1 VAAATGLLL
10 PVIRALLVNRVGGVC
25 GALAAGRPPAPAGAA
40 PAVALAARSAYP
52 TAATA
57 VAVAAT
63 VPLRQ
68 GSAGTAHVRFV
79 ANEAA
84 QHAEVVVGRGP
95 VAAVVTGWRPMESAE
110 LFKYLQD
117 VNR

>member
-1 VAAATGLLL
+1 
-10 PVIRALLVNRVGGVC
+10 
-25 GALAAGRPPAPAGAA
+25 
-40 PAVALAARSAYP
+40 VALAARSAYP

-84 QHAEVVVGRGP
+84 QHAEVNGQG
-95 VAAVVTGWRPMESAE
+95 
-110 LFKYLQD
+110 
-117 VNR
+117 